1 MGNFV
6 DHVKITCKAGNGGNG
21 SLSFHREK
29 FVQAGGP
36 DGGDGGKGGD
46 IIFYADLNM
55 HTLLDFRFNRKY
67 QAENGADGAA
77 NRCTGRNGNDLVIKV
92 PVGTVI
98 REAESGAVVADMDAA
113 GESRVVLRGGKGGW
127 GNQHFATPTRQ
138 APNFAK
144 PGVKTEIHTFLLE
157 LKTIADVG
165 LVGYPNVG
173 KSTIL
178 SVVTAAK
185 PKIGNYHF
193 TTLTPNLGIVR
204 RYGKDIVLADIP
216 GLIEGAAEGAGLGHD
231 FLRHVE
237 RTRLLLHVLD
247 IAGSEGR
254 DPVADFDRIN
264 YELANYGEL
273 AERPQIVVCNK
284 ADLPGAEE
292 NVERLRAHLA
302 ELGRDDPV
310 FVVSAATH
318 QGFDPLLDKAATMLE
333 ALPPIVHFVEEVTFE
348 DRLKPGEF
356 EIVRDGSVY
365 EVTGTVMERL
375 IDSVNFDDDESI
387 AWFHRTLRRWG
398 VIDALRRE
406 GAAEGDIVRIGE
418 MEFDFVE

>member
-21 SLSFHREK
+21 SMSFHREK
-29 FVQAGGP
+29 FVLNGGP
-36 DGGDGGKGGD
+36 DGGDGGNGGNVC
-46 IIFYADLNM
+46 FYADLNM
-55 HTLLDFRFNRKY
+55 HTLLDFRFKSKY
-67 QAENGADGAA
+67 TAENGVDGAA
-77 NRCTGRNGNDLVIKV
+77 GNCTGKRGEDLIIKV

-98 REAESGAVVADMDAA
+98 REAESGAVVADMDTA
-113 GESRVVLRGGKGGW
+113 GETRTILHGGRGGW
-127 GNQHFATPTRQ
+127 GNRHFATPTRQ

-144 PGVKTEIHTFLLE
+144 PGIKTEVHTFLLE

-178 SVVTAAK
+178 SVVTSAK

-204 RYGKDIVLADIP
+204 RHGKDIVLADIP
-216 GLIEGAAEGAGLGHD
+216 GLIEGAADGAGLGHD

-254 DPVADFDRIN
+254 DPVEDFDQIN
-264 YELANYGEL
+264 HELANYGEL

-284 ADLPGAEE
+284 SDLPDSEE
-292 NVERLRAHLA
+292 NVARLKAHLA
-302 ELGRDDPV
+302 ELGLDYPV

-318 QGFDPLLDKAATMLE
+318 QGFDALLDKTGDMLE
-333 ALPPIVHFVEEVTFE
+333 ALPPIVHFEEEVSYDDSVKPGTFE
-348 DRLKPGEF
+348 VVHDGAVF
-356 EIVRDGSVY
+356 EVVGSS
-365 EVTGTVMERL
+365 MQRL
-375 IDSVNFDDDESI
+375 IDSVNFDDEESMS
-387 AWFHRTLRRWG
+387 WFHRTLRKWG
-398 VIDALRRE
+398 VIDALRKA
-406 GAAEGDIVRIGE
+406 GAQEGDTVRIID